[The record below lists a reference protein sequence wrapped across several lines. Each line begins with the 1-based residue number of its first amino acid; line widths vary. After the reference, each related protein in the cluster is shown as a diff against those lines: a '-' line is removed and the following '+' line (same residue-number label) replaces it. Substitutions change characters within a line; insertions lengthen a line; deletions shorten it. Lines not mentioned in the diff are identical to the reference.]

1 MDVKSVPVRYLK
13 LKIMM
18 LTNIVGHKWMKI

>member
-1 MDVKSVPVRYLK
+1 MDVKSIPIRYLK

-18 LTNIVGHKWMKI
+18 LINIVGHKWIKI